1 MLVPDLYASCL
12 LYIIVGVSHGN
23 DGRFDDVVP
32 TQDSQATDVLTS
44 LTTPYMSDEGTLSE

>member
-32 TQDSQATDVLTS
+32 TQDSEATDVLTS